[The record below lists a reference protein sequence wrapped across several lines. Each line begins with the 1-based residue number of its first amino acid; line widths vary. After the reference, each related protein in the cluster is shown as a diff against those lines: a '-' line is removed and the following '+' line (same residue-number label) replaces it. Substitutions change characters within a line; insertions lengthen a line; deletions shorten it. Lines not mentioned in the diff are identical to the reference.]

1 MKKFLIACMLVCCS
15 GLISA
20 QNTTTIQNTPYV
32 ETAASVDTLVVPDR
46 IYMNIR
52 LDENDSKGKV
62 SVEELEKRMESALK
76 SAGVDIKKQLALG
89 NLGSN
94 FSKYFLR
101 KKDVSKVKLYELVV
115 YDAETVTKVLL
126 NLEKVKISNV
136 RLIKLEYSKAE
147 ELGLTLKSKAVAKAK
162 INADYLAKPLNQKV
176 GPAIS
181 INDMNSFNRGFVPM
195 NAELDEVIIT
205 GSGLAKTKS
214 PMNVEFKKIELSASV
229 RVRFILY

>member
-1 MKKFLIACMLVCCS
+1 MKKLLIACLLIC
-15 GLISA
+15 GGYISA
-20 QNTTTIQNTPYV
+20 QNTTTIQNIPFV

-46 IYMNIR
+46 IYLNIR

-76 SAGVDIKKQLALG
+76 NAGVDLQKQVSLG
-89 NLGSN
+89 NFGSN

-101 KKDVSKVKLYELVV
+101 KKDVSKVKLYELVL
-115 YDAETVTKVLL
+115 YDAQSVTKVLL

-136 RLIKLEYSKAE
+136 RLTKLEYSQAE
-147 ELGLTLKSKAVAKAK
+147 ALGLILKSQAVTKAK
-162 INADYLAKPLNQKV
+162 MNADYLAKPLNQKV

-195 NAELDEVIIT
+195 NADADQIVVT
-205 GSGLAKTKS
+205 GWSKS
-214 PMNVEFKKIELSASV
+214 KSEMNVEFKKIELSASV
-229 RVRFILY
+229 RVRFKLY

>member
-1 MKKFLIACMLVCCS
+1 MKKLLIACLLIC
-15 GLISA
+15 GGYISA
-20 QNTTTIQNTPYV
+20 QNTTTIQNIPFV

-46 IYMNIR
+46 IYLNIR

-76 SAGVDIKKQLALG
+76 NAGVDLQKQVSLG

-101 KKDVSKVKLYELVV
+101 KKDVSKVKLYELVL
-115 YDAETVTKVLL
+115 YDAQSVTKVLL

-136 RLIKLEYSKAE
+136 RLTKLEYSQAE
-147 ELGLTLKSKAVAKAK
+147 ALGLILKSQAVNKAK
-162 INADYLAKPLNQKV
+162 MNADYLAKPLNQKV

-195 NAELDEVIIT
+195 NADADQIVVT
-205 GSGLAKTKS
+205 GWSKS
-214 PMNVEFKKIELSASV
+214 KSEMNVEFKKIELSASV
-229 RVRFILY
+229 RVRFKLY

>member
-1 MKKFLIACMLVCCS
+1 MKNLLIACLLVCS
-15 GLISA
+15 GLMSA
-20 QNTTTIQNTPYV
+20 QNTTTIQNTPFV

-52 LDENDSKGKV
+52 LDENDSKGKI

-76 SAGVDIKKQLALG
+76 SAGVDIQKQLALG

-101 KKDVSKVKLYELVV
+101 KKDVSKVKLYELVL

-136 RLIKLEYSKAE
+136 RLTKLEYSKAE
-147 ELGLTLKSKAVAKAK
+147 ELELILRSKAVAKAK
-162 INADYLAKPLNQKV
+162 KNADYLAKPLEQKV

-181 INDMNSFNRGFVPM
+181 INDMNSLKRGFVPR
-195 NAELDEVIIT
+195 NAEADQMIVR
-205 GSGLAKTKS
+205 GLGWSRSKS
-214 PMNVEFKKIELSASV
+214 EMNVEFKKIELSASV
-229 RVRFILY
+229 RVRFKLY

>member
-1 MKKFLIACMLVCCS
+1 MKKILMACMLLCS
-15 GLISA
+15 GFISA
-20 QNTTTIQNTPYV
+20 QEMNNIQSIPYV
-32 ETAASVDTLVVPDR
+32 ETSASVDTLVIPDR

-101 KKDVSKVKLYELVV
+101 KKDVSKVKLYELVI
-115 YDAETVTKVLL
+115 YDAESLSKVLI

-136 RLIKLEYSKAE
+136 NLKKVEYSKAE
-147 ELGLTLKSKAVAKAK
+147 ELGMILRGKAVAKAK
-162 INADYLAKPLNQKV
+162 LTADYLVKPLNQKV

-181 INDMNSFNRGFVPM
+181 INDMNSFNRSFRTM
-195 NAELDEVIIT
+195 EADLDEVIIT
-205 GSGLAKTKS
+205 GSGLSKS
-214 PMNVEFKKIELSASV
+214 KPKLSVEFKKIELSATV
-229 RVRFILY
+229 RVRFQLF

>member
-1 MKKFLIACMLVCCS
+1 MKKLLIACLLIC
-15 GLISA
+15 GGYISA
-20 QNTTTIQNTPYV
+20 QNTTTIQNIPFV

-46 IYMNIR
+46 IYLNIR
-52 LDENDSKGKV
+52 LDENDSKGKI

-76 SAGVDIKKQLALG
+76 NAGVDLQKQVSLG

-101 KKDVSKVKLYELVV
+101 KKDVSKVKLYELVL
-115 YDAETVTKVLL
+115 YDAQSVTKVLL

-136 RLIKLEYSKAE
+136 RLTKLEYSQAE
-147 ELGLTLKSKAVAKAK
+147 ALGLILKSQAVTKAK
-162 INADYLAKPLNQKV
+162 MNADYLAKPLNQKV

-195 NAELDEVIIT
+195 NADADQIVVT
-205 GSGLAKTKS
+205 GWSKS
-214 PMNVEFKKIELSASV
+214 KSEMNVEFKKIELSASV
-229 RVRFILY
+229 RVRFKLY

>member
-1 MKKFLIACMLVCCS
+1 MKRLWIACMLLCC

-20 QNTTTIQNTPYV
+20 QNITSIQNIPYV

-52 LDENDSKGKV
+52 LDENDSKGKI

-76 SAGVDIKKQLALG
+76 DAGINIKEQLSLG
-89 NLGSN
+89 DLGSN

-101 KKDVSKVKLYELVV
+101 KKDVSKVKLYELLV
-115 YDAETVTKVLL
+115 YDAESLTKVLV

-136 RLIKLEYSKAE
+136 SLKKVEYSKSE
-147 ELGLTLKSKAVAKAK
+147 ELILTLRGKAVSKAKV
-162 INADYLAKPLNQKV
+162 NADHLVKPLNQKV

-181 INDMNSFNRGFVPM
+181 INDMNSFNRRYSP
-195 NAELDEVIIT
+195 NEELYEAVIVT
-205 GSGLAKTKS
+205 AKGSVKNKPKL
-214 PMNVEFKKIELSASV
+214 NINFKKIELSASV
-229 RVRFILY
+229 RVRFQLY